1 MLVLQSWRQAECVYP
16 PRQPPTHPISIDTRF
31 LASMASLGFRPP
43 QFSDD
48 AAWLPAWLQPHVA
61 GMDDEEEKRERL
73 SEDDCRATWDRV
85 LKDAAPLEGENRT
98 EDPNILSNR
107 GSGWYCDHLLL
118 SGDSYSA
125 ACCSSISSRKMCQF
139 DLHLSTDGISSAISN
154 LLMGISQ
161 ADREKL
167 NPPIQ
172 PVNSSVGLIEAR
184 QSNIDHGLPGPG
196 LSRSASKYRTT
207 NNIAH
212 ATFDSATS
220 VELRKEQNI
229 NKEDSHDSEID
240 DAVELSVVASEALVI
255 HELLKSELY
264 TEISPGTAIVELSLR
279 LKKARVEG
287 LDKSCATGESAS
299 CDVLS
304 DLDGSSMEE
313 AYSDVGLSIDISHDI
328 FVNDSAKSH
337 TKGSPVPH
345 SIPEE
350 DKKIESEHKTTKDLP
365 VYVRRDNQRMLCN
378 KPSTDF
384 ICVPAN
390 HDSHHTN
397 NFHPGKFDDTAFPQE
412 GDALVRL
419 RSKKAKSLPKAL
431 VVVTSNLSE
440 SAMDAPEE
448 NSAHIECSSVQKPL
462 VGPFQHLLDSAG
474 AATDEY
480 SFVKDYDKCSQ
491 APESKT
497 QFADSIRMNNREPP
511 VGENSELH
519 KHHML
524 LSASGSHSG
533 NPCGTKNGRP
543 FICSEGSKDSSLSD
557 IDPLCSIVPCSI
569 GTQNTPP
576 CENNMDRLLS
586 SKKVRNKN
594 FKNEAG
600 NSPIPFHISGAVD
613 EENQAN
619 SDIDPDTQPIV
630 HSYLSSLKAYSAG
643 FPSKK
648 SCLEGG
654 SPHVDLVNHKKHNP
668 SVLSHE
674 KLFGQTNLSSK
685 DAIKQQPL
693 VSYLN
698 TSSSEKEG
706 KFPTFAAKNPLEMMS
721 SQRNTLTTAT
731 ERGVQI
737 IAPIE
742 DNQLM
747 PLVEPSRKKC
757 QLQVPQPPAA
767 DVCTRGPEG
776 NLELESNK
784 KYTQRALFVNPH
796 LQHITGA
803 DTPVPRKRVRFSEVD
818 VSREKQRTFVGL
830 PVAHEIGSMYGK
842 RQGRLNQNQ
851 CMGSQELKDLLR
863 NRHNKGK
870 RRRLVFQ
877 GLEFLLT
884 GFSLAKQNE
893 IEGLLRI
900 HGGIV
905 LSDIPSMGP
914 RRTTSLGSDS
924 RQLPVI
930 LSSKKLQTTTFL
942 YGCAVNAFILRVK
955 WVTDSVKA
963 GSVLLPDK
971 YMILANQAS
980 RKRYRIGKSA
990 CRDGYIFDKVGIMVI
1005 GSDSFC
1011 SKMDKVIKHGDGC
1024 IFKSLQWMLQSL
1036 EKKKISLGVIV
1047 TDNQMSVSRH
1057 LRTCATELEIPILPA
1072 TWITN
1077 SLYEGKLIPIIKGD
1091 PSPVQCVAGK
1101 ITELPLLDDW
1111 SQEI

>member
-1 MLVLQSWRQAECVYP
+1 
-16 PRQPPTHPISIDTRF
+16 
-31 LASMASLGFRPP
+31 MASLGFRPP

-48 AAWLPAWLQPHVA
+48 VAWLPAWLQPHVA

-73 SEDDCRATWDRV
+73 SEDDCRAMWDRV
-85 LKDAAPLEGENRT
+85 LKDAAPLEGKNRT
-98 EDPNILSNR
+98 EDPKILSNR

-139 DLHLSTDGISSAISN
+139 DLHISTNGISSAISN
-154 LLMGISQ
+154 LLMDISQ

-196 LSRSASKYRTT
+196 LPHSASKYRTT
-207 NNIAH
+207 DNIAR
-212 ATFDSATS
+212 ATFDSAAS
-220 VELRKEQNI
+220 VEHKKEHNI

-240 DAVELSVVASEALVI
+240 DAVELSVAASEALVI
-255 HELLKSELY
+255 HELLRSESY

-279 LKKARVEG
+279 LKQARVEG
-287 LDKSCATGESAS
+287 LDKSGSTGESAS

-313 AYSDVGLSIDISHDI
+313 AYSDVGLSIDMSHDI

-337 TKGSPVPH
+337 TKGSPVPD

-350 DKKIESEHKTTKDLP
+350 DKKIESEQKTTKDLS
-365 VYVRRDNQRMLCN
+365 VYVCRDNQRMLSN
-378 KPSTDF
+378 KTSTDF
-384 ICVPAN
+384 IFVPAN

-397 NFHPGKFDDTAFPQE
+397 NFHSGKFGDMAFPQE
-412 GDALVRL
+412 GDALIRL

-462 VGPFQHLLDSAG
+462 VGPCQHLLDSAG

-480 SFVKDYDKCSQ
+480 SVKNYDKCSQ

-497 QFADSIRMNNREPP
+497 QFADSIRMNNCEQP
-511 VGENSELH
+511 VGENSRLH
-519 KHHML
+519 NHHML
-524 LSASGSHSG
+524 LGTSGSHSG
-533 NPCGTKNGRP
+533 NPCGTENGRP

-569 GTQNTPP
+569 GTQNTPL
-576 CENNMDRLLS
+576 CENNMDRLVS
-586 SKKVRNKN
+586 SEEVRNKD

-600 NSPIPFHISGAVD
+600 NSPIPFHISGAID
-613 EENQAN
+613 GEDQAD
-619 SDIDPDTQPIV
+619 SVIGTDTQPIV
-630 HSYLSSLKAYSAG
+630 HRYLSSLKAYSAG

-648 SCLEGG
+648 FCLEGE
-654 SPHVDLVNHKKHNP
+654 SPHVDLVNHEKHNP

-674 KLFGQTNLSSK
+674 KSFRQTNLSSK
-685 DAIKQQPL
+685 DPMKHQPM
-693 VSYLN
+693 VSHLN

-706 KFPTFAAKNPLEMMS
+706 KYPTFAAENPLGMMS
-721 SQRNTLTTAT
+721 GQRNTLTTAT
-731 ERGVQI
+731 EHRVQI
-737 IAPIE
+737 TAPIE

-796 LQHITGA
+796 LQYITGA
-803 DTPVPRKRVRFSEVD
+803 DTPVPRKRVRFSEAD
-818 VSREKQRTFVGL
+818 VSRKKQRTFIGL
-830 PVAHEIGSMYGK
+830 PMAHEIGSMYGK
-842 RQGRLNQNQ
+842 RQERLNQNQ

-884 GFSLAKQNE
+884 GFSVAKQNK

-924 RQLPVI
+924 HQLPVI
-930 LSSKKLQTTTFL
+930 LSCKKLHSTRFL

-955 WVTDSVKA
+955 WVIDSIKA

-980 RKRYRIGKSA
+980 RKQNRIGKSA

-1011 SKMDKVIKHGDGC
+1011 SKMDKVIKHGRGC
-1024 IFKSLQWMLQSL
+1024 IFKSLQWMLRSL
-1036 EKKKISLGVIV
+1036 KKKKISIGVIV

-1077 SLYEGKLIPIIKGD
+1077 SLYEGKLLPIKGG

-1101 ITELPLLDDW
+1101 ITELPVLDDW